1 MMENILSLVV
11 RISVGF
17 SLFFLTLYLIVS
29 ETRDLNSAD
38 APMLSSSDVLMIGG
52 MFVVVGLIAQISAT
66 VRKFVRDRR
75 ARRSSVARLDDVTS
89 A

>member
-1 MMENILSLVV
+1 MENLLLLVV

-17 SLFFLTLYLIVS
+17 SLFFLTLYLIVIAAK
-29 ETRDLNSAD
+29 DVNSAD
-38 APMLSSSDVLMIGG
+38 TPMLSSGDVLMIGG

-66 VRKFVRDRR
+66 ARKFVNDRR
-75 ARRSSVARLDDVTS
+75 ARRSSVARLDDLTS

>member
-1 MMENILSLVV
+1 MERILQLTV

-17 SLFFLTLYLIVS
+17 SLFFLTLYLIVIAAKPI
-29 ETRDLNSAD
+29 NSPD
-38 APMLSSSDVLMIGG
+38 TPMLTSSDVLMIGG

-66 VRKFVRDRR
+66 ASKFVCDRR
-75 ARRSSVARLDDVTS
+75 ASRWSVARLDDVTL